1 MKKINKKFLLILAMT
16 IISTVMLMTLQTA
29 AVSGEI
35 KLDNIEYYSKDISA
49 EKLEQIIKSMYGIPA
64 EKPIEKGNIL
74 CIFGHSKANG
84 KVIATEHN
92 YYSTA
97 PRCRETISTV
107 EYCTRNGCDYFAVNG
122 CDYFAV
128 LNTSYNRIVCH

>member
-1 MKKINKKFLLILAMT
+1 MKKINKKFLLILVMT
-16 IISTVMLMTLQTA
+16 IINTVMLMTLQTA
-29 AVSGEI
+29 AVSREI
-35 KLDNIEYYSKDISA
+35 KLDNIEYSSENIPA
-49 EKLEQIIKSMYGIPA
+49 EKLEQIIKSMYGIPD

-97 PRCRETISTV
+97 PRCRETHTNI
-107 EYCTRNGCDYFAVNG
+107 EYCTRNG